1 MVLLVMYTTQ
11 NFVMHILKITC
22 LFCVINNRIFRKSC
36 NTVFFFFLQIAAK
49 LLAEYMLKTFWYDIQ
64 YSVLILSKT
73 IFLPSDLQRPTLF

>member
-36 NTVFFFFLQIAAK
+36 NTVFFFLQIAAK

>member
-22 LFCVINNRIFRKSC
+22 LFCVINNRIYRKSC
-36 NTVFFFFLQIAAK
+36 NTVFFFFFQIAAK

-64 YSVLILSKT
+64 YSVLILPKT
-73 IFLPSDLQRPTLF
+73 IFLPSDVQRPTLF